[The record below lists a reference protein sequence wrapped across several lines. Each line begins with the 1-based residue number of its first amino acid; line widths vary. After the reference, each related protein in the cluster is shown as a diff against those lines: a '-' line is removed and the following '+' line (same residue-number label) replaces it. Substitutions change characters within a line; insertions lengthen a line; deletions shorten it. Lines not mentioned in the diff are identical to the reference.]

1 MDITISGDTDSE
13 FLECVDDIPAEPGIP
28 QTGLL

>member
-13 FLECVDDIPAEPGIP
+13 FLECVDDILRNRGIP